1 MGPRAPGAP
10 VAFFRF
16 EARLDFGARTQRGL
30 TWSRANGIAV
40 DSVYQEVRVRAM
52 PTGLTLSPL
61 S

>member
-1 MGPRAPGAP
+1 MGPRAPGP
-10 VAFFRF
+10 LSPFSVSKLGWTS
-16 EARLDFGARTQRGL
+16 ELRTQRGL